1 MNKQIKASM
10 RESADLKTWYLGV
23 KLTTA
28 TSQMWER
35 FTQLW
40 AILLICVFSYLV
52 TCKMS
57 KTNQKL
63 CVWHF

>member
-1 MNKQIKASM
+1 M

-63 CVWHF
+63 CV